1 MIAISGLFTFSWT
14 GSVLV
19 YVMSESSKRH
29 AQRAHARIVSRAAGT
44 EPADVAPQVEG
55 RPKP

>member
-1 MIAISGLFTFSWT
+1 LKNLFTFSWT

-44 EPADVAPQVEG
+44 EPADVAPEVEG